1 MALVRYI
8 SALGL
13 VIMLL
18 YKMNNR
24 KGQLA
29 SATPITKKLPSR
41 FFSANPLRS
50 IRMRVGSLLNWFH
63 ISVTCPKSL
72 QKLRTQRI
80 LGGLLNE
87 TIYKGRPNK
96 MSKTTT
102 FNSLKESKLVNQY
115 SAGKSDQPTLFSLVT
130 KKYQ

>member
-29 SATPITKKLPSR
+29 SATPITKKLPLR

-80 LGGLLNE
+80 LGGLL
-87 TIYKGRPNK
+87 
-96 MSKTTT
+96 
-102 FNSLKESKLVNQY
+102 KESNVSKGGQFNGGHKDVP
-115 SAGKSDQPTLFSLVT
+115 PTLFSLVT